1 MRAGLRGS
9 AYSRWS
15 ERIEEAELANEKTPA
30 VEALEAE
37 QARQRSVN
45 PLEEGLEDTFPAS
58 DPVSAT
64 TTAMPFDGHREAERS
79 DAPRVDEALES
90 ILEHRNDPYVEPR
103 EQLAALR
110 DEAESLRY
118 RAAEDL
124 RSRIRGNPWQAVGLA
139 AVVGFIVGMTR

>member
-1 MRAGLRGS
+1 M
-9 AYSRWS
+9 
-15 ERIEEAELANEKTPA
+15 ANEKSPA

-45 PLEEGLEDTFPAS
+45 PLDDGLEDTFPAS

-64 TTAMPFDGHREAERS
+64 TTAMPSGSHRKAEPS
-79 DAPRVDEALES
+79 DAPRVDEAFVS
-90 ILEHRNDPYVEPR
+90 IREHRDDPYVQPR

-118 RAAEDL
+118 RAAEDV
-124 RSRIRGNPWQAVGLA
+124 RGRIQANPWQAVGLA